1 MATGPAPA
9 PEQVAAPPDSR
20 ETVGN
25 ITTFV
30 SGMTKFH
37 NNPDLSDIVLR
48 VGPNVYYAHK
58 FALARSSDVFHT
70 MLAGQLWEDS
80 KKSEIVLKES
90 SACEEV
96 FGEFL
101 KYFYCGQVTLEIDT
115 AVPLLLLGDKYNVE
129 SIRTECEKFMRRKVQ
144 GGNARAAVMYMHYAR
159 MYGFEELEEKCF
171 DAISRKFESAV
182 AMPEW
187 LELDVQYVGE
197 LLQCTTLIVE
207 NEFAVFKAMQDW
219 VLAEYREAQAG
230 ENLIRLLPHVRFSQM
245 LPQQLVNVERSVIG
259 QKFPLLLSPFIN
271 EAYRFRSLA
280 GQVGGF
286 HDNKFLPRD
295 YTAKEWCTF
304 LRLQLSDIRRFQH
317 NVRTISLDSPVPNE
331 VNLSLVLNTIHTH
344 RQIWLSKMMNIIHTQ
359 ANMPVRGAE
368 HHRPY
373 TDYMWNIAFQLNYIG
388 KRFRSG
394 LGSNA
399 TLHKYECLAI
409 KLTPLKICPRDRSFE
424 ISLLVYDRDV
434 NVAQII
440 RRSATVKATQATHRE
455 SYAIQAATGFR
466 FGMPSFGQQDSVTVE
481 QFFEENELGPDS
493 AYVKEGAINV
503 AVIIKPH
510 VE

>member
-9 PEQVAAPPDSR
+9 SEQVVTPDSR

-144 GGNARAAVMYMHYAR
+144 GGNLGARAAVMYIHYAR

-187 LELDVQYVGE
+187 LDLDVQYVGE
-197 LLQCTTLIVE
+197 LLQCTTVIVE

-245 LPQQLVNVERSVIG
+245 LPQQLVNVERSIIG

-317 NVRTISLDSPVPNE
+317 NVRTVSLDSPVPNE
-331 VNLSLVLNTIHTH
+331 VHS
-344 RQIWLSKMMNIIHTQ
+344 
-359 ANMPVRGAE
+359 E
-368 HHRPY
+368 
-373 TDYMWNIAFQLNYIG
+373 DYMWNIAFQLNYIG

-493 AYVKEGAINV
+493 PYVKEGAINV